1 MAGMFIKNKHF
12 SPVHKKSLKIS
23 LRPARNVCHK
33 RHDIRH
39 MNFSCRHYG
48 YCGIINAASLWNC
61 ATNNKSIKQIFV
73 GTKSVYFYKCSC
85 WMLVDVFFVWVAWC
99 RRGGFGPAICNFCAS
114 SILIF
119 QQNQKWRCKTDA
131 DICQIFPLPICICM
145 HISHGGQRG
154 LVGFFKF
161 CM

>member
-48 YCGIINAASLWNC
+48 YCGIINAASL
-61 ATNNKSIKQIFV
+61 
-73 GTKSVYFYKCSC
+73 
-85 WMLVDVFFVWVAWC
+85 
-99 RRGGFGPAICNFCAS
+99 
-114 SILIF
+114 
-119 QQNQKWRCKTDA
+119 
-131 DICQIFPLPICICM
+131 
-145 HISHGGQRG
+145 
-154 LVGFFKF
+154 
-161 CM
+161 